1 MSADPGPNRMRAIRV
16 HAFGGPD
23 QLKLELVP
31 RPEPHAGQVLLRILS
46 AAVNPTDWKHRMGAS
61 QAYDPVVFPW
71 TPGIDAAG
79 IVESVGPGVSTLS
92 AGQAVYGRP
101 MASYAEYAA
110 AEEGALSPKP
120 ANLDFDEAAAVPVG
134 ALTAWMSLFDV
145 AGLEAGQR
153 VLIQGAAGGVGLF
166 AVQLARWKGA
176 RVIGAASAGNLD
188 FVRSLGAEQ
197 ALDYNAA
204 PVESVVH
211 DVDVVFD
218 TVGGEV
224 TARSLSALRKGGILV
239 TVAGL
244 VPEERAAELGI
255 RAVRGGRAAQ
265 EVLPRITGL
274 IEAGKLKPL
283 VGRVY
288 PLAEAAQAQAES
300 QAGHGRG
307 RIILKVAEA

>member
-1 MSADPGPNRMRAIRV
+1 MRAIRV

-23 QLKLELVP
+23 QLKLEIVP
-31 RPEPHAGQVLLRILS
+31 RPEPREGLVLLRILS

-61 QAYDPVVFPW
+61 QAYDPVIFPW

-79 IVESVGPGVSTLS
+79 VIAAVGPGVTKLS
-92 AGQAVYGRP
+92 IGQAVYGRP

-110 AEEGALSPKP
+110 AAEGALSPKP
-120 ANLDFDEAAAVPVG
+120 ANLDFDQAAAVPVG

-145 AGLEAGQR
+145 ARLEPGQR

-176 RVIGAASAGNLD
+176 HVIGTSSAANVD
-188 FVRSLGAEQ
+188 FVRSLGADQ
-197 ALDYNAA
+197 SLDYNAA
-204 PVESVVH
+204 PVENDVR

-224 TARSLSALRKGGILV
+224 TARSLASLRKGGTLV
-239 TVAGL
+239 TVAGP
-244 VPEERAAELGI
+244 VPEERAAELGV

-265 EVLPRITGL
+265 EVLPRITEL
-274 IEAGKLKPL
+274 IEAGQLKPA
-283 VGRVY
+283 VGRVF

-300 QAGHGRG
+300 QSGHGRG

>member
-1 MSADPGPNRMRAIRV
+1 MRAIRV

-23 QLKLELVP
+23 QLKLEVIP
-31 RPEPHAGQVLLRILS
+31 RPEPHEGQVLLRILS

-79 IVESVGPGVSTLS
+79 IVAAVGPGVSTLT

-110 AEEGALSPKP
+110 AAEGALSPKP
-120 ANLDFDEAAAVPVG
+120 ANLDFDQAAAIPVG

-176 RVIGAASAGNLD
+176 HVIGAASAGNLE

-204 PVESVVH
+204 PVETVVH

-224 TARSLSALRKGGILV
+224 TARSLSSLRKGGVLV
-239 TVAGL
+239 TVAGP
-244 VPEERAAELGI
+244 VPEERARELGV
-255 RAVRGGRAAQ
+255 RAVHGGRAAQ
-265 EVLPRITGL
+265 EVLPRITEL
-274 IEAGKLKPL
+274 IEAGTLKPV

-300 QAGHGRG
+300 QTGHGRG
-307 RIILKVAEA
+307 RIILKVAES